1 MSDVCTYK
9 LLKRLIPD
17 KPGIEVSTCTRSID
31 QCMKPAVKMLR
42 QKFRCKQRII
52 RSQETDKLPPLLFP
66 ALVID
71 FFSCSS
77 RSAQYEGSL
86 QLSSNRSIAPSCL
99 ASCVQPPLMSLC
111 RPASTSY
118 GLHSFKYFACKTWN
132 SLPENIRTEST
143 LAGFKRLIRTIA
155 LSINRYMIST

>member
-52 RSQETDKLPPLLFP
+52 RSQETEKLPPLLFP
-66 ALVID
+66 ALVVD

-99 ASCVQPPLMSLC
+99 ASRVQPPLVFVFSSLRGDFILGTGTCSYVIIESISSIYMSALI
-111 RPASTSY
+111 SS
-118 GLHSFKYFACKTWN
+118 
-132 SLPENIRTEST
+132 
-143 LAGFKRLIRTIA
+143 KRNVPLISPNKSRW
-155 LSINRYMIST
+155 

>member
-31 QCMKPAVKMLR
+31 QCMKPAVKMLH

-52 RSQETDKLPPLLFP
+52 RSQETEKLPPLLFP
-66 ALVID
+66 ALVVE
-71 FFSCSS
+71 FFCSS

-86 QLSSNRSIAPSCL
+86 QLSSNRSIAPSCF
-99 ASCVQPPLMSLC
+99 ANRVQPPLVPACIFLTEGVNC
-111 RPASTSY
+111 R
-118 GLHSFKYFACKTWN
+118 LQV
-132 SLPENIRTEST
+132 
-143 LAGFKRLIRTIA
+143 AGCRCRLQVAGAGCRLQVA
-155 LSINRYMIST
+155 GCRLRVAG

>member
-31 QCMKPAVKMLR
+31 QSMKPAVKMLH

-52 RSQETDKLPPLLFP
+52 RSQETEKLPPLLFP
-66 ALVID
+66 ALVVE
-71 FFSCSS
+71 FFCSS

-86 QLSSNRSIAPSCL
+86 QLSSNRSIAPSCF
-99 ASCVQPPLMSLC
+99 ANRVQPPLEFC
-111 RPASTSY
+111 NVCFKVKVASTALLICANCRKKTCLRCGKRDQVRAIICNSSVL
-118 GLHSFKYFACKTWN
+118 GLTVAIFIV
-132 SLPENIRTEST
+132 L
-143 LAGFKRLIRTIA
+143 G
-155 LSINRYMIST
+155 

>member
-31 QCMKPAVKMLR
+31 QCMKPAVKMLH

-52 RSQETDKLPPLLFP
+52 RPQETEKLPPLLFP
-66 ALVID
+66 ALVVA
-71 FFSCSS
+71 FFCSS

-86 QLSSNRSIAPSCL
+86 QLSSNRSIAPSCF
-99 ASCVQPPLMSLC
+99 ANRVQPPLGASSSVRCHTRLPYIYGRLTYRGEFARAMS
-111 RPASTSY
+111 R
-118 GLHSFKYFACKTWN
+118 
-132 SLPENIRTEST
+132 I
-143 LAGFKRLIRTIA
+143 
-155 LSINRYMIST
+155 